1 VSVAAGV
8 VAAFLLASDVPAG
21 ITSAR
26 WGVFVVGLV
35 LMWAGIALRQ
45 WAVSLLGRFFTVDVR
60 VQSDQR
66 VINRGPYRYVRH
78 PSYSGMIITFLGLA
92 LGNWSPRVLDGGWSQ
107 SDIARELRVL
117 RQAIQKMMTM
127 VPSS

>member
-1 VSVAAGV
+1 VFAA
-8 VAAFLLASDVPAG
+8 
-21 ITSAR
+21 
-26 WGVFVVGLV
+26 GLV

-45 WAVSLLGRFFTVDVR
+45 WAVTVLGRFFTVDVR
-60 VQSDQR
+60 VQPDQT
-66 VINRGPYRYVRH
+66 VVEAGPYRYVRH